1 MSVLVVLSLAL
12 VSLVSPGPSN
22 SAPIKPA
29 PSVKLTK
36 ATPSVKLTKAT
47 PSVKLTKAAL
57 AENPVQ
63 VLADPVTGELF
74 VVEQP
79 GRLRALSAAPGDA
92 PAYDVSGSVSGGNE
106 QGLLGAAFSRDGTW
120 LYTNRTNRNG
130 DTEITA
136 TPWSHGSA
144 DRSHSVLLLKVAQPY
159 SNHNGGNLIVDR
171 TGVLWIGL
179 GDGGSAGSAVAVS
192 GGLFRGGTAPIAA
205 GACAVFGCGSFGGI
219 CTATGTTTD
228 WMPLDVSS
236 GTVSGS
242 SSKAATKRLEPPD
255 LGIPIERTGPG
266 STGRA
271 AAPPASGDEMPG
283 ARAVGSI
290 AIDATSAATSATGGP
305 IAVARL
311 ARNVAPVTGTAAA
324 MPPAPG
330 RTAPRTA
337 CAWSEVLFGCGCM
350 ESITGSPDRGHHSN
364 SWANVK
370 TLPMQ
375 ALAPMPTAPPVKTA
389 GPVLPPGHRRYRE
402 WTNNPALAWE
412 ITWHAFCCHA
422 LHS

>member
-1 MSVLVVLSLAL
+1 MRTSLSYGHLRTTARRRSKQFSTIELGGISVLVVLSLAL

-22 SAPIKPA
+22 SAPIEPA

-36 ATPSVKLTKAT
+36 ATPSVKLTKAAL
-47 PSVKLTKAAL
+47 SVKLTKVAL

-159 SNHNGGNLIVDR
+159 SNHNGGNLIVDG

-179 GDGGSAGSAVAVS
+179 GDGGSAGDPGNRAQNLNVLLGKMLRILPTPGQARPYAIPAGNVPKGVGRPEIWGYGLRNPWRYSIDAATNTLWIGDVGQNRVEEIDAVS
-192 GGLFRGGTAPIAA
+192 VKAVRPNFGWPRREGDTSYRGKAFRKGEAVEPVWTFTHDSGGCSVTGGVVYRGSAIPALRGMYVYSDFCDGTVRVLDDRFRSTSLGVSADQIS
-205 GACAVFGCGSFGGI
+205 SFGVDRHGEI
-219 CTATGTTTD
+219 YITSLDG
-228 WMPLDVSS
+228 PIYRLDV
-236 GTVSGS
+236 
-242 SSKAATKRLEPPD
+242 R
-255 LGIPIERTGPG
+255 
-266 STGRA
+266 
-271 AAPPASGDEMPG
+271 
-283 ARAVGSI
+283 
-290 AIDATSAATSATGGP
+290 
-305 IAVARL
+305 
-311 ARNVAPVTGTAAA
+311 
-324 MPPAPG
+324 
-330 RTAPRTA
+330 
-337 CAWSEVLFGCGCM
+337 
-350 ESITGSPDRGHHSN
+350 
-364 SWANVK
+364 
-370 TLPMQ
+370 
-375 ALAPMPTAPPVKTA
+375 
-389 GPVLPPGHRRYRE
+389 
-402 WTNNPALAWE
+402 
-412 ITWHAFCCHA
+412 
-422 LHS
+422 